1 MRISRIPLATA
12 TSTTNWIAGLSTI
25 GIISFGIAFVYG
37 RKREPKPAAGMTAF
51 IFAREEGASP
61 INPCPTES
69 RDHRAGKGYQARA
82 TCRAEF
88 GPPEAGLPARGDDES
103 PPHRAA
109 LPSREGRGRMERPRP
124 RPVPCRPTP

>member
-12 TSTTNWIAGLSTI
+12 SSTTNWIAGLSTI
-25 GIISFGIAFVYG
+25 GITSFGMAFVYG

-51 IFAREEGASP
+51 IFGREEGASP

-82 TCRAEF
+82 ACRAKS
-88 GPPEAGLPARGDDES
+88 GLRRRACRLEETMKVHHIA
-103 PPHRAA
+103 PH
-109 LPSREGRGRMERPRP
+109 
-124 RPVPCRPTP
+124 